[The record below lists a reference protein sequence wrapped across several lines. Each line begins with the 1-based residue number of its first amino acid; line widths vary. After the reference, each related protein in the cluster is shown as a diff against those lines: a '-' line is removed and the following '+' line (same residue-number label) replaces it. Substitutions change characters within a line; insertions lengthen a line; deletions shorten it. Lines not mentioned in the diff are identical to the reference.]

1 MRKDRAVPCPLRCVH
16 LLSEFQ
22 SEWNLDDKPKI
33 RRQHAKYKCNKRHR
47 FKVYS
52 FVVEFFYGKLTTN
65 QKWSKRP
72 RSTLLSVL
80 RVLQLWEES
89 LSDLLS
95 ARLLQIPDLHLL
107 STKPAKFTEMS
118 KAHHELIVI
127 KRVYGKAARLSTV
140 SGSKVVLS
148 VSRWRREAAH
158 LCTNYTPAHAQSYTE
173 CVTVSAPSFTHLLF
187 TPARNLSFW
196 TLMSHHRQM

>member
-118 KAHHELIVI
+118 KAHHASPRTHRYKEGLW
-127 KRVYGKAARLSTV
+127 KRCPAVNSQWVKGRAQCEQMTERGCAPVY
-140 SGSKVVLS
+140 
-148 VSRWRREAAH
+148 
-158 LCTNYTPAHAQSYTE
+158 
-173 CVTVSAPSFTHLLF
+173 
-187 TPARNLSFW
+187 
-196 TLMSHHRQM
+196 